1 VSPEDRRLE
10 LATDVHRIAGF
21 LGVVIG
27 EAAHLHLD
35 VPEDVSISLLSLTSW
50 ERQLRTPASESRSS
64 QG

>member
-27 EAAHLHLD
+27 EAAHLHLP
-35 VPEDVSISLLSLTSW
+35 VPEDVSTCLVTLTTW
-50 ERQLRTPASESRSS
+50 ERELRIPASESRSS